1 LAPKLQEALG
11 QPVVVENR
19 PGASGRVGADSVVR
33 SDPDGYTLYMAT
45 EGAIVIA
52 PHLTKDMTYDPLTDL
67 KPVSLVIRT
76 APLISVHPSHE
87 AQSMQHLLELAKTNP
102 GKYRYGQSGVG
113 GPNHLAFE
121 MLKQMADVDIT
132 DLAYRGTGA

>member
-1 LAPKLQEALG
+1 MRISDWSSDVCSSDLESLG

-33 SDPDGYTLYMAT
+33 ADPDGYTLYMAT

-52 PHLTKDMTYDPLTDL
+52 SHLVKDMTYDPLTDL
-67 KPVSLVIRT
+67 KAVSLVIRT

-87 AQSMQHLLELAKTNP
+87 AQNMKQLLELARANP
-102 GKYRYGQSGVG
+102 GKYNYGHSGVG
-113 GPNHLAFE
+113 GPKDRKSTRLTSSH
-121 MLKQMADVDIT
+121 
-132 DLAYRGTGA
+132 